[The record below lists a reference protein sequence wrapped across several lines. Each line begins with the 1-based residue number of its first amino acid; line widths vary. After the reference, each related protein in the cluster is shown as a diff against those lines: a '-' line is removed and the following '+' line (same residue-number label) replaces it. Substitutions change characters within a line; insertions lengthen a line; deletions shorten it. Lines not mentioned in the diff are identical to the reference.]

1 MNKSRR
7 NTIGR
12 IISDLENLQEEIR
25 FEGEEEQ
32 NYADNMPENMQ
43 FNSEI
48 HERAEEVA
56 QEIDMIQ
63 DEFTDLISRLQEV
76 TQ

>member
-1 MNKSRR
+1 MNKDRR

-12 IISDLENLQEEIR
+12 IISDIENIQSEVEEVGQQE
-25 FEGEEEQ
+25 Q
-32 NYADNMPENMQ
+32 DYADNMPENMQ
-43 FNSEI
+43 YNSEA

-56 QEIDMIQ
+56 QEIEEIAG
-63 DEFTDLISRLQEV
+63 EFTDLIDRLQGV

>member
-1 MNKSRR
+1 MNNGRR
-7 NTIGR
+7 KTIGR

-43 FNSEI
+43 YNSEK

-56 QEIDMIQ
+56 QEIDEIQ
-63 DEFTDLISRLQEV
+63 GEITDLVDRLQEV